1 LSNPVITVT
10 NSIPKPSDVQT
21 VRTTYALKVF
31 SETSFFVYPFN
42 GGSSTFDPSTLGNEA
57 YLWYMY
63 EDAENMM
70 SVPPNPLCP
79 DFVTAGVWNK
89 LYTAPSGFVTAN
101 NSIMPK
107 IVTPSM
113 LLVDNGITMTNELFS
128 SHYIDNATDY
138 QLLFNWNLDT
148 FPNTGTAIV
157 PTEWF
162 DYAQTSPETAKRY
175 VSIKSK
181 NDLPVAPGAPVLS
194 QEIVIHMDSPTY
206 TYTPEPD
213 WEHKVDGVENLV
225 GGGAFVLL
233 LNVVK
238 TVQAGANPTGAS
250 PTDIGA
256 HPWSVEIT
264 FGDVTMKLAE
274 SSAMS
279 VKIAGDPEGDVETK
293 VNLAE
298 GMSKE
303 GPPQQEQFVETK
315 PIILGVYPCW
325 NGLMVV
331 SGQQETKEVVAS
343 ASTFCRKFR
352 AASIQDTTYCGTWF
366 DPANPANV
374 EVGIGTGATDVTVD
388 FGTTMTVKAENC
400 RFDIAYLPRFF
411 GPAMSTDGWLLLPDD
426 TADVTYAYDIYT
438 IWTKNGTT
446 FDLTPAP
453 TMTASGIQGAEANTQ
468 YWYANWSLANNTAPH
483 LLRKA
488 GEIFGYILRT
498 RETRTQSILNKNGGF
513 NLTWNGGTPGA
524 TGATD
529 WKKYIKSVS
538 VAIGIDGSSGQVVV
552 DKYGVAGQE
561 AEAVQSIGAIV
572 LDATGGDNTVP
583 GYIFY
588 GLAMGTSTS
597 DQVGDA
603 TWTIPLIGLEKKL
616 DDIAL
621 INPPYMDGETLSYA
635 IDYLSKYAGIE
646 ADLSAAPNASTV
658 HLSATQEINSARFDW
673 KSGTSV
679 KTALEDVLQ
688 DVNHWYCVRDGKI
701 YIYELG
707 TMAGNY
713 GIPVILGPDRAGGY
727 DSTNMMTRDKTPDF
741 DDLRNYVI
749 GLALQQV
756 PEGTG
761 TEITKVPTFPM
772 LNIQTKTTTPAL
784 PWARCWVRAF
794 PSPLTTAALDQIV
807 QRMSYMSSV
816 YEITGS
822 LTIPGNA
829 NIKPYDTWVTSGVTL
844 IIVSVTHNVDLQ
856 AKTWTTSMEFMKAGV

>member
-1 LSNPVITVT
+1 MSNPVITVT
-10 NSIPKPSDVQT
+10 NSIPTPSDPQT

-42 GGSSTFDPSTLGNEA
+42 GGSATFDPSTLGNEA
-57 YLWYMY
+57 YLWYMF
-63 EDAENMM
+63 EDAANMIT
-70 SVPPNPLCP
+70 VPPNPLCP
-79 DFVTAGVWNK
+79 DFVTAGVWDDT

-107 IVTPSM
+107 IITPSM

-128 SHYIDNATDY
+128 SHYLDNADDY
-138 QLLFNWNLDT
+138 KLLFNWDLDT
-148 FPNTGTAIV
+148 FPSSSTGIV
-157 PTEWF
+157 PAEWF
-162 DYAQTSPETAKRY
+162 DYAQTSPETGKRY
-175 VSIKSK
+175 VSVKAK
-181 NDLPVAPGAPVLS
+181 NDLSGVQGTD
-194 QEIVIHMDSPTY
+194 QEIAIHMDSPTY
-206 TYTPEPD
+206 TYAPEPD
-213 WEHKVDGVENLV
+213 WEHKVSGVENLV

-233 LNVVK
+233 LNVIK
-238 TVQAGANPTGAS
+238 TAPASSDPTGIKGS
-250 PTDIGA
+250 DVGA
-256 HPWSVEIT
+256 FPWSIEIT
-264 FGDVTMKLAE
+264 FGDVTMTLAE
-274 SSAMS
+274 SSAMN

-298 GMSKE
+298 GMTKE
-303 GPPQQEQFVETK
+303 GPPQQEQFADK
-315 PIILGVYPCW
+315 NPIIMGVYPCW

-343 ASTFCRKFR
+343 ASTFCRKYR

-374 EVGIGTGATDVTVD
+374 EVGIDAGGAKDVTVD
-388 FGTTMTVKAENC
+388 FGTTMTVKARNC

-411 GPAMSTDGWLLLPDD
+411 GAAMCLDGWLLLPDD
-426 TADVTYAYDIYT
+426 TADITYTYNIYT

-446 FDLTPAP
+446 FELDPAP
-453 TMTASGIQGAEANTQ
+453 TMTASGIQGAEADTQ
-468 YWYANWSLANNTAPH
+468 YWYVNWSLANNTAPH

-498 RETRTQSILNKNGGF
+498 KETRTYSILNDNGSF
-513 NLTWNGGTPGA
+513 DLTWTGGTPGA

-538 VAIGIDGSSGQVVV
+538 TTIGIDGSSGQVVV

-561 AEAVQSIGAIV
+561 AEAIQSIGALV
-572 LDATGGDNTVP
+572 LDATGGENTVA
-583 GYIFY
+583 GNIFT
-588 GLAMGTSTS
+588 GLAMGTSSS
-597 DQVGDA
+597 DQSGDA
-603 TWTIPLIGLEKKL
+603 TWTIPLVGLEKKL

-621 INPPYMDGETLSYA
+621 INPPYMDGETLWTA
-635 IDYLSKYAGIE
+635 VDYLCRYAGIIPDVSN
-646 ADLSAAPNASTV
+646 APTAATV
-658 HLSATQEINSARFDW
+658 RLSATQEINSARFDW

-688 DVNHWYCVRDGKI
+688 DVNHWYCVRDGKVF
-701 YIYELG
+701 IYELG
-707 TMAGNY
+707 TSAGDY
-713 GIPVILGPDRAGGY
+713 GIPIILGPDRSGGY

-741 DDLRNYVI
+741 DDLRNYVV

-772 LNIQTKTTTPAL
+772 LNAKQKTTNPVL
-784 PWARCWVRAF
+784 PWARCWVRVF
-794 PSPLTTAALDQIV
+794 PGSLTPVALDDIV
-807 QRMSYMSSV
+807 ERMSYMSSV

-829 NIKPYDTWVTSGVTL
+829 DIRPYDTWGNLV
-844 IIVSVTHNVDLQ
+844 IISVTNNVDLQ
-856 AKTWTTSMEFMKAGV
+856 AKTWTTSMEFMKVGV